1 VTRAQ
6 IGQFTSDTA
15 RTKFLRMYDDAMR
28 LWPEPRTAHD
38 VETRFGTVHV
48 HRYGPA
54 TGEPIVLLHGHGAN
68 ASTWYPQ
75 IAALGAHHPVYAVDT
90 IDDPGRS
97 VQRVPTV
104 SHADNA
110 AWIDDVLTGLDLDR
124 VHLVGMSYGGWLA
137 LNQGAHGAGR
147 LATITA
153 LDPGGLQKVR
163 PLFLVTMVAGLPAMA
178 APKRLRP
185 ALARLLANHALVM
198 RPEVMAPVMVGTR
211 HFRPHRPP
219 APPLPDEALRAIRV
233 PALVLLGGRSTL
245 LHADRALARVSDLIP
260 DVRAEIIPRVGHS
273 LSLEAPDLIN
283 ARILRFVTSMI
294 SEDRGRSDHYNPR

>member
-6 IGQFTSDTA
+6 VGQFTSDAA
-15 RTKFLRMYDDAMR
+15 RTKFLRRYDNAMR
-28 LWPEPRTAHD
+28 LWPEPRTGHD

-97 VQRVPTV
+97 VQRVPAV

-110 AWIDDVLTGLDLDR
+110 AWLDDVFSGLGLDR
-124 VHLVGMSYGGWLA
+124 VHLVGMSYGSWLA

-147 LATITA
+147 LATITV

-163 PLFLVTMVAGLPAMA
+163 PMFMVTMLAGVPAMA
-178 APKRLRP
+178 APKRWRP
-185 ALARLLANHALVM
+185 TLGRLLANHALVM
-198 RPEVMAPVMVGTR
+198 PAEVMAPVMAGTH

-219 APPLPDEALRAIRV
+219 APPLPDDVLRAIRV
-233 PALVLLGGRSTL
+233 PTLVLLAQRSTL
-245 LHADRALARVSDLIP
+245 LHAGRASARVTGLIADVQAEIVPGVGHALAF
-260 DVRAEIIPRVGHS
+260 
-273 LSLEAPDLIN
+273 EAPDLVN
-283 ARILRFVTSMI
+283 ERILRFIGESAVA
-294 SEDRGRSDHYNPR
+294 R